1 MFSIQH
7 FPVDDQNKFSTT
19 SQDEHAESAV
29 MWDFELQ

>member
-7 FPVDDQNKFSTT
+7 FPVDDQNKFATN

-29 MWDFELQ
+29 M